1 MFLSPQNKVFG
12 SISSQFGMGRMDG
25 KKKEG
30 KDILYKNLKKKWKD
44 NLSLLL
50 HFPCTQTNSRSNETD
65 LYLAVADSLLRNDIP
80 NGLLI
85 FYSLSS

>member
-30 KDILYKNLKKKWKD
+30 KDILYKNFKKNGKITFPFSSISLALK
-44 NLSLLL
+44 
-50 HFPCTQTNSRSNETD
+50 QTRGVTRQIYI
-65 LYLAVADSLLRNDIP
+65 LQ
-80 NGLLI
+80 
-85 FYSLSS
+85 